1 LFSVHLKSEG
11 GRGVMKISRHKL
23 AKESARFEEV
33 AKTSGEFGEGL
44 PDTIV
49 IHYTAGPTAESAIN
63 TFKDPAVKASAHIV
77 IDLDGSITQLIPFNK
92 IAWHAGESSWLDR
105 NRLNPY
111 SIGIEIVNAGRLEKS
126 GDRWRAWFG
135 RTYGEEDVVK
145 AVHRNEKRETWWH
158 RFTEE
163 QITATMELCKEI
175 MNHYK
180 IRYILGHEE
189 ISPGRKIDPGP
200 AFPLDKIRD
209 RLLYPDRSDENQK
222 QKIAAETGRVN
233 TAGLNIR
240 SGPGTSHETVMS
252 PLSRGT
258 ELSILDEKD
267 GWYMV
272 EVPVKGWVS
281 KRFIEKL

>member
-1 LFSVHLKSEG
+1 MFSVHLKTEG
-11 GRGVMKISRHKL
+11 GTGVMKISRHKL
-23 AKESARFEEV
+23 VKESARFDEV
-33 AKTSGEFGEGL
+33 SKTSGDFGEGL

-49 IHYTAGPTAESAIN
+49 IHYTAGPTAESAIH
-63 TFKDPAVKASAHIV
+63 TFKDPAVKASAHVV
-77 IDLDGSITQLIPFNK
+77 IDFDGSIIQLIPFNK
-92 IAWHAGESSWLDR
+92 IAWHAGKSSWLDR

-111 SIGIEIVNAGRLEKS
+111 SIGIEIVNAGRLEKT

-145 AVHRNEKRETWWH
+145 AVHRNENRETWWH

-163 QITATMELCKEI
+163 QITATVELCKEI

-180 IRYILGHEE
+180 IRFILGHEE

-209 RLLYPDRSDENQK
+209 RLLYADRSDEKEEMKAVN
-222 QKIAAETGRVN
+222 GRVN

-240 SGPGTSHETVMS
+240 SGPGTSHKTVMD

-258 ELSILDEKD
+258 EITILEEQK
-267 GWYMV
+267 GWYRV
-272 EVPVKGWVS
+272 EVPVQGWVS